1 MKLADAHPAASA
13 SLWRPVVF
21 LILLLLS
28 LPSPVSAA
36 RVSARLSQET
46 LVLGDSIDLTLSITD
61 GDQISVPR
69 EIQVPGLTIQFS
81 GQAQKTQIINRQISS
96 SQELTYTVEG
106 QKTGTFTI
114 PPIEVRSE
122 GEVLRTQPISL
133 TVQAA
138 DASSERKREELVFA
152 EITLSNST
160 GYVGEMIPAELRL
173 FVDARVHWQAEQ
185 MPSFSGE
192 GFTKQKMP
200 EPTRERAR
208 RDGKD
213 YDVIKFSTAITP
225 SRAGKL
231 MIGPGEISIQAQLP
245 QERKNRQRSPL
256 DSFFGDSFDP
266 FFSTQPIKRITV
278 KAPAVQLEVKPLPAE
293 GRPKDFSGA
302 VGSFRLSAEGSPKKV
317 KMGDPLTMKLTVSGK
332 SNFDRVNPPALRD
345 SKGWRAYPPS
355 VEFRP
360 DDELATSGT
369 KTFEL
374 ALIPE
379 SGHTHMPVFDFS
391 YFDPRLG
398 KYVTLSSDAFPL
410 EVTGTPPQEPVT
422 TPSPPPA
429 ASPKPS
435 EPDDLLGLL
444 HEPGLPRAW
453 PRIPLPPKPW
463 VCIALILSGI
473 CVAAVAV
480 SFGRPRDA
488 ISTAKKQ
495 RRREI
500 KQLFSQLQTPDL
512 QNARFLESA
521 SRILQIA
528 DSLQSG
534 QPPQTVNVAEAV
546 ARRPLDAE
554 TREILEKLVRSRTD
568 LLYAGKGDWEPQ
580 FSSEERAQVIR
591 ALKTFAERHARTT
604 AL

>member
-1 MKLADAHPAASA
+1 
-13 SLWRPVVF
+13 
-21 LILLLLS
+21 LLS
-28 LPSPVSAA
+28 PGSAA

-61 GDQISVPR
+61 GGKTSVPR

-96 SQELTYTVEG
+96 SQELTYTVEAR
-106 QKTGTFTI
+106 QPGTFTI
-114 PPIEVRSE
+114 PPIEVRSD
-122 GEVLRTQPISL
+122 GQVLRTQPISL

-200 EPTRERAR
+200 EPTRERAQ
-208 RDGKD
+208 RDGRD

-278 KAPAVQLEVKPLPAE
+278 KAAAVQLEVKPLPTE

-317 KMGDPLTMKLTVSGK
+317 KIGDPLTMKLIVSGK

-360 DDELATSGT
+360 DDELASSGT
-369 KTFEL
+369 KPFEL

-379 SGHTHMPVFDFS
+379 SGHRHMPVFDFS

-422 TPSPPPA
+422 PSSNPPTPPE
-429 ASPKPS
+429 ASPRPS
-435 EPDDLLGLL
+435 EQDDLLGLL
-444 HEPGLPRAW
+444 HEPGVPRAW
-453 PRIPLPPKPW
+453 PRIPISPKPW
-463 VCIALILSGI
+463 VLIALILSGVF
-473 CVAAVAV
+473 VAAVAV
-480 SFGRPRDA
+480 SIGRPRDA
-488 ISTAKKQ
+488 IFTAKKQ
-495 RRREI
+495 LRREM
-500 KQLFSQLQTPDL
+500 KQLFSQIQTPDL
-512 QNARFLESA
+512 PNAPFLESA

-528 DSLQSG
+528 ESLQSG
-534 QPPQTVNVAEAV
+534 QPPQTVNVAEV
-546 ARRPLDAE
+546 LGRRPLDAA
-554 TREILEKLVRSRTD
+554 THEILEKLVRSRTD
-568 LLYAGKGDWEPQ
+568 LLYAGKGDWEPR
-580 FSSEERAQVIR
+580 FSSEERTQVIR
-591 ALKTFAERHARTT
+591 ALKTFAERHARPT